1 MPRSRLGPLA
11 IETPLGSNPTSKDAR
26 VWRAVHVSLR
36 KSVAVRVFH
45 VAFGG
50 TLESRTQFAEEWAR
64 LKKLDHPAICK
75 CYGGGFEDSEAY
87 LAHELIEGPTLADE
101 IAKRGRLPWESVL
114 DFAEPITDA
123 LHYLHTR
130 GIVHGRLGADKIIIA
145 GLSPVLVDVRAED
158 GSAPFR
164 DGPYHFQR
172 PPSPEQ
178 LKRRPPEAPG
188 LHDQVT
194 ARSDLYMLGALLYE
208 ALTGAPPISGSTIQ
222 ETTANLEYQTPTS
235 VASTV
240 MDTPVWMDRLVMQLL
255 SKDPAG
261 RPVSAEA
268 VKLQLGEVRRRAM
281 SRSGVAEHA
290 SSGFS
295 PLAVTNQADREEAR
309 VLLGK
314 HASTEP
320 AKQVIDAT
328 PWHDKAWVLLPV
340 LGLLLAMLVWVA
352 WPLNEDTMRQRAE
365 KLLDEGTRSSMSQ
378 ARISY
383 LELMVRQYPEGEH
396 AAWASEQIDRVE
408 MLEAEHALTVKL
420 NRNLPLKN
428 EAERLCAEAMRFEKF
443 GDNATAVDKY
453 QSLITLLGD
462 ESDADNSKFDDYR
475 PLVNLARN
483 KIARISAAD
492 TDQSEAA
499 RIISAKIEEA
509 DQLYLQ
515 GRTIAAK
522 KIWYSIVEL
531 YASNAAVAP
540 LVKTAQ
546 DRLAETSAGGA
557 ARADQREPLQ

>member
-1 MPRSRLGPLA
+1 M
-11 IETPLGSNPTSKDAR
+11 SKDAR
-26 VWRAVHVSLR
+26 VWRAIHVSLR

-101 IAKRGRLPWESVL
+101 ISRRGRLPWETVL
-114 DFAEPITDA
+114 DLAEPITDA
-123 LHYLHTR
+123 LSYLHTR
-130 GIVHGRLGADKIIIA
+130 GIVHGRLGPDKIIIA
-145 GLSPVLVDVRAED
+145 GLSPVLIDVRGED

-164 DGPYHFQR
+164 EGPYHFQR

-188 LHDQVT
+188 LHDTVT
-194 ARSDLYMLGALLYE
+194 PRSDLYMLGALMYE
-208 ALTGAPPISGSTIQ
+208 AITGAPPISGSTIQ
-222 ETTANLEYQTPTS
+222 ETTANLQYQEPTT

-255 SKDPAG
+255 AKDPAA
-261 RPVSAEA
+261 RPVSADA
-268 VKLQLGEVRRRAM
+268 VKLQLAEVRRRAM

-314 HASTEP
+314 HAKTDTP
-320 AKQVIDAT
+320 DRVIDAT

-352 WPLNEDTMRQRAE
+352 WPLNEDKMRERAQA
-365 KLLDEGTRSSMSQ
+365 LLDEGTRSSMSQ
-378 ARISY
+378 AKISY
-383 LELMVRQYPEGEH
+383 LEPMVHQFPDGQH
-396 AAWASEQIDRVE
+396 TAWASEQIDRVE

-428 EAERLCAEAMRFEKF
+428 EAERLCAEAMRYETF

-453 QSLITLLGD
+453 QSLITLLGEKSTGENGD
-462 ESDADNSKFDDYR
+462 KFDEYR

-499 RIISAKIEEA
+499 RIISAKMDEA
-509 DQLYLQ
+509 DQLYLE

-546 DRLAETSAGGA
+546 DRLAETSASGSGGA
-557 ARADQREPLQ
+557 IRLEKREPSL